1 MAVTTAEFCLNEF
14 QKPNG
19 CTVCIFFFLLVFKI
33 IQIRQPVLGLAVK
46 FVAYIYMMPR
56 FSLSYFLCS

>member
-19 CTVCIFFFLLVFKI
+19 RTVCIFFLLVFKS
-33 IQIRQPVLGLAVK
+33 IQVRWPALGLAVK

-56 FSLSYFLCS
+56 FSLSFFLCS